1 MRQDDFPV
9 LVRSSAAKPELKTLR
24 TGPTLRLRWLHHG
37 GGSLVDPEAVFS
49 ETFGR
54 FMSNWSYIMSLRQV
68 ADVALPI
75 AQGALSPIHAQA
87 VEAIAAD
94 PQYSK
99 FFTKL
104 DGTPSPMDDGL
115 KEFLRT
121 GMTNTAVTNSR
132 TAIDAA
138 SLVFAQS
145 MLDDSAWSYCRVC
158 ARVAPKDW
166 EPLLE
171 PKKIDYGSV
180 CDRSAEAI
188 RDELLAATLSQL
200 ECESLLRKVDMLF
213 PLCKPPPDF
222 NPIGNYTFDRSR
234 LEAIDNRRHRI
245 IHGEGIK
252 DAMNDLDADL
262 EFVKKTS
269 HFLMGLVNRRY
280 GLRLHPYKVFP
291 QVQKPGGA
299 ANS

>member
-1 MRQDDFPV
+1 M
-9 LVRSSAAKPELKTLR
+9 A
-24 TGPTLRLRWLHHG
+24 
-37 GGSLVDPEAVFS
+37 DPEAVFS

-75 AQGALSPIHAQA
+75 AQSALSPIHAQA

-99 FFTKL
+99 LFTKL

-115 KEFLRT
+115 KEFLRA
-121 GMTNTAVTNSR
+121 GMTNTAVANSR
-132 TAIDAA
+132 AAIDAA

-158 ARVAPKDW
+158 ALVAPKDW

-171 PKKIDYGSV
+171 PKKIDYASV
-180 CDRSAEAI
+180 RDRSAEAI

-200 ECESLLRKVDMLF
+200 ERESLLRKVDMLF
-213 PLCKPPPDF
+213 RLCNPPADF
-222 NPIGNYTFDRSR
+222 TPIGNYTFDRSR

-262 EFVKKTS
+262 EFVQKTS
-269 HFLMGLVNRRY
+269 HFLMGLVNQRY
-280 GLRLHPYKVFP
+280 GLRLHPYEVFP
-291 QVQKPGGA
+291 QVQRPGAA